1 MNIVDL
7 LGIRGTTDIFNAIKV
22 GIDLV
27 VNRNDVSRNPQILFF
42 TDG

>member
-1 MNIVDL
+1 MNMVDAL
-7 LGIRGTTDIFNAIKV
+7 STRGGTDIFNGIKS

-27 VNRNDVSRNPQILFF
+27 VNRTNKSRDPQILFF

>member
-7 LGIRGTTDIFNAIKV
+7 LCIRETTDIFNAIKV

-27 VNRNDVSRNPQILFF
+27 VTKMLF
-42 TDG
+42 